1 MSVKTGYAGGDIR
14 RGDIIK
20 IVDGKPDLEPAEPER
35 RYERESPGEI
45 IHIDIKKL
53 GVSSVLATA
62 SPEMRAVRT
71 GAAAL
76 GGTSSTASTTILALL
91 SRRSNRT
98 RRRTALFCFSKRLWL
113 VTKALELPSRAS

>member
-53 GVSSVLATA
+53 GRFERVGHRVTGDA
-62 SPEMRAVRT
+62 SGPNRSR
-71 GAAAL
+71 GA
-76 GGTSSTASTTILALL
+76 GWDFVHCIDDY
-91 SRRSNRT
+91 SRVAFSEIKPDG
-98 RRRTALFCFSKRLWL
+98 RRTALFCFSKRLWL